1 MKRLRVYVAGAYSA
15 DNVMDV
21 LANMRKGMRVG
32 TQLLHLGFAP
42 FVPWLDHHLVF
53 MLQGDESFA
62 VEDFYEYSLSWLRV
76 SDVMLVVP
84 GWTESKGTLKEIE
97 VAEAL
102 SIPVYYSLA
111 QMVRHIIDDFNFNE
125 NQGEDHNEDQEE
137 YASHIKN
144 KLDSIG
150 ELDW

>member
-21 LANMRKGMRVG
+21 FTNMRKGMRVG

-76 SDVMLVVP
+76 SDIMLVLP
-84 GWTESKGTLKEIE
+84 DWENSKGTIEEIK
-97 VAEAL
+97 VAERL
-102 SIPVYYSLA
+102 NIKVFYSL
-111 QMVRHIIDDFNFNE
+111 
-125 NQGEDHNEDQEE
+125 EDLVFGTIRELLSGGDHTE
-137 YASHIKN
+137 YMAASYIQN